1 MARATQT
8 TERCSNSSVP
18 LKNRI
23 IRMKVY
29 IKFLPNLL
37 NFPLSYVLNHLLGG
51 FEISRVLKSFS
62 PWQNIVLP
70 AALHLGVGADWFA
83 SIGSVD
89 VVRIRWELVRD
100 TYRVYWVRNWGKR
113 RNRLAADYSKTW
125 VDGDKSNNELLT
137 VDRRII
143 SSTDKNRL
151 HRYCKDV
158 NSTFHVEEKI
168 VNFVWH

>member
-1 MARATQT
+1 MFKTICL
-8 TERCSNSSVP
+8 E
-18 LKNRI
+18 
-23 IRMKVY
+23 
-29 IKFLPNLL
+29 
-37 NFPLSYVLNHLLGG
+37 
-51 FEISRVLKSFS
+51 VLKYHEYWKIF
-62 PWQNIVLP
+62 
-70 AALHLGVGADWFA
+70 LHDRILCYPQHCTWRGADWFA
-83 SIGSVD
+83 SIGSID

-100 TYRVYWVRNWGKR
+100 TYSVYWVRNWGKR
-113 RNRLAADYSKTW
+113 RNRLAADHSKTW

-158 NSTFHVEEKI
+158 NSTFHVETKI

>member
-1 MARATQT
+1 MQRETEKAQYFRFIYLLYLRKQKQKTMARATQT

-37 NFPLSYVLNHLLGG
+37 NFPLSYVLNHLLRG

-70 AALHLGVGADWFA
+70 AALHLGVGQIDLQVLGVLTSLESGESW
-83 SIGSVD
+83 
-89 VVRIRWELVRD
+89 
-100 TYRVYWVRNWGKR
+100 WGI
-113 RNRLAADYSKTW
+113 
-125 VDGDKSNNELLT
+125 LT
-137 VDRRII
+137 VFIEFV
-143 SSTDKNRL
+143 T
-151 HRYCKDV
+151 
-158 NSTFHVEEKI
+158 EEKEGTDWRQI
-168 VNFVWH
+168 IPKLGWTATNLVMSYWP